1 MGFIFLIYK
10 KMKRILDFTGFINEG
25 FLGTHA
31 AFIFVPV
38 DKNFKSV
45 DKNLSTSNTRFPSEL
60 LGTGGISGYVLVP
73 CTVETS
79 QFISSPWFKN
89 EIPEVKGGI
98 SYTKSTAQ
106 DGYTVMNS
114 PADSAGGI
122 LTGKASVFSEIP
134 GFGQNSAFYFK
145 SGNALILEILMKKQ
159 GWDEVEVR
167 NIRKKIG
174 NGFETNKALQF
185 SFYGGM
191 DSEAETIKK
200 LFAASSEDIGLKFA
214 DPKEMQEPEF
224 DATQEL
230 LDLFNQKPADFIAL
244 NFSEG
249 VFDRISNLAK
259 ERGTENIAQTIDNLG
274 DLKSAGFFDD

>member
-1 MGFIFLIYK
+1 
-10 KMKRILDFTGFINEG
+10 MKRILDFTEFINEG
-25 FLGTHA
+25 FLGTHS

-38 DKNFKSV
+38 DKNFKSL
-45 DKNLSTSNTRFPSEL
+45 DKNLTTSSTPFPSEL
-60 LGTGGISGYVLVP
+60 LGMGGVAGYVLVP

-79 QFISSPWFKN
+79 QFIASPHFRG
-89 EIPEVKGGI
+89 ETPDVKGVI
-98 SYTKSTAQ
+98 PYSKSTVQ

-114 PADSAGGI
+114 PADMVSGV
-122 LTGKASVFSEIP
+122 LTGKASTFSEIP
-134 GFGQNSAFYFK
+134 GFGQSSAFYFK

-159 GWDEVEVR
+159 GWEESMVKD
-167 NIRKKIG
+167 IRKKIG

-191 DSEAETIKK
+191 DFQIGAIKK
-200 LFAASSEDIGLKFA
+200 LFAASSEDIGLKFTNS
-214 DPKEMQEPEF
+214 KEMQEPQF

-230 LDLFNQKPADFIAL
+230 LDIFNQKPGDFVAL

-249 VFDRISNLAK
+249 VFDKISNLAK
-259 ERGTENIAQTIDNLG
+259 EKGTENVAQTIDNLG

>member
-1 MGFIFLIYK
+1 
-10 KMKRILDFTGFINEG
+10 MKRILDFTGFINEG
-25 FLGTHA
+25 FIGTHS

-45 DKNLSTSNTRFPSEL
+45 DKNLSTSDTKFPSEL
-60 LGTGGISGYVLVP
+60 LGTGGVAGYVLVP

-79 QFISSPWFKN
+79 QFINSPHFKS
-89 EIPEVKGGI
+89 ETPEVKGGI
-98 SYTKSTAQ
+98 SYSRSANQ

-114 PADSAGGI
+114 PADMVSGS
-122 LTGKASVFSEIP
+122 LTGKASIFSEIP
-134 GFGQNSAFYFK
+134 GFGQNVAFYFK

-159 GWDEVEVR
+159 GWDEEVVK
-167 NIRKKIG
+167 NIRKKIA

-191 DSEAETIKK
+191 DFQIETIKK

-214 DPKEMQEPEF
+214 NPKEMQEPEF
-224 DATQEL
+224 DVTQEL
-230 LDLFNQKPADFIAL
+230 LDLFNQKPGDFVAL

-249 VFDRISNLAK
+249 VFDMISNLAK
-259 ERGTENIAQTIDNLG
+259 EKGTENVAQTIDNLG
-274 DLKSAGFFDD
+274 DLKSAGFLED